1 MPDDSEVSQL
11 LRVLIGFWARQVI
24 PEDQLRKLVMPTSRS
39 GAHFD
44 AYNLCDGTR
53 TRPDVYKALG
63 LDKDNFN
70 KLVNR
75 WIQQGIIYEIKIGD
89 KVFPN
94 HVYRLPKE
102 CKTIAP
108 DESNSLED
116 ADQLD
121 LPHVLAGS

>member
-1 MPDDSEVSQL
+1 VSDNSEVSQL
-11 LRVLIGFWARQVI
+11 LRILIGLWARQAF

-39 GAHFD
+39 GARFD

-75 WIQQGIIYEIKIGD
+75 WIQQGIVYEIKVGD
-89 KVFPN
+89 KVYLN
-94 HVYRLPKE
+94 HVYPLPKDS
-102 CKTIAP
+102 KLNAP
-108 DESNSLED
+108 EDTDNLNPSPVDTQPELEM
-116 ADQLD
+116 
-121 LPHVLAGS
+121 